1 MSALQAGPSW
11 VFDQQLKQYFYY
23 DAAKHELVYQN
34 GTRRQAPNRVAAS
47 PRAAAGP
54 SIPNM
59 SFQYTPNQT
68 NPAYNVVTP
77 GPSQQSTAGLS
88 GAMQSLA
95 LRSAQSAETSGASG
109 MVPTAPRFDAPLDP
123 LASATT
129 KPLDSGNDHPD
140 QY

>member
-1 MSALQAGPSW
+1 MSALQAGPAW
-11 VFDQQLKQYFYY
+11 VFDQQSKQYFYY

-34 GTRRQAPNRVAAS
+34 GARRQVPNRVAAS
-47 PRAAAGP
+47 PRAAAG
-54 SIPNM
+54 SSMPNM
-59 SFQYTPNQT
+59 TFQYTPNQT

-77 GPSQQSTAGLS
+77 GPFQQSTAGLT

-95 LRSAQSAETSGASG
+95 LRSTESAETSRAGS

-129 KPLDSGNDHPD
+129 KPLDSGKDALT
-140 QY
+140 QI